1 MKRSLTTF
9 LVILGFVIAACGGDS
24 TPVATGAGDDGEP
37 ISVEADDGV
46 GDGAEPLPLE
56 EPDVADIE
64 ESVITN
70 GDIVDPMITTP
81 AEVLLNPDDPAELW
95 VRFTGGDP
103 NCTAANATL
112 LTETTEA
119 IAVELQVGI
128 TQDALARSC
137 VAGEFNLRVD
147 VTLRESGEGKAISW
161 TQPAGDEAPLVT
173 PDLSTDDF
181 VGLTQAEAEAIAE
194 ENLIPNR
201 IGRIDGEFFD
211 LTEDFNPGRL
221 TFEVDDGIVTL
232 AVLG

>member
-1 MKRSLTTF
+1 M
-9 LVILGFVIAACGGDS
+9 
-24 TPVATGAGDDGEP
+24 
-37 ISVEADDGV
+37 
-46 GDGAEPLPLE
+46 
-56 EPDVADIE
+56 ADIE

-137 VAGEFNLRVD
+137 VAGV
-147 VTLRESGEGKAISW
+147 
-161 TQPAGDEAPLVT
+161 QPASGRDASRVRRREGDQLDA
-173 PDLSTDDF
+173 
-181 VGLTQAEAEAIAE
+181 A
-194 ENLIPNR
+194 R
-201 IGRIDGEFFD
+201 R
-211 LTEDFNPGRL
+211 
-221 TFEVDDGIVTL
+221 
-232 AVLG
+232 